1 MTEEEYIRD
10 SKGYKPFKSFG
21 AVSATLILLIII
33 LIVVNILFLNNLNK
47 PFNEKAVNTTVPSI
61 QNVTPPITPPPTQ
74 LTEVNL
80 TLLSDNSCNECTWTS
95 LVADSLE
102 SASNQFKLHFNRKVV
117 DYSTLEG
124 KDLVKKY
131 NITKIPTF
139 LLSKE
144 ANTSEELAKAW
155 PNTGTIEN
163 DGTLVLRNVYPPY
176 RNLTTS
182 EIVGRV
188 KLIEL
193 NDSTCATCYDVSM
206 HEQTFEMRFFV
217 KITNITTYDISSD
230 TGRELVK
237 KYNITK
243 IPTVIISPELKAY
256 MDASPQ
262 VAQLFELFLINES
275 DGWYVFRT
283 LEIIAENVTYK
294 DLTKN
299 TTIIS
304 TG

>member
-1 MTEEEYIRD
+1 
-10 SKGYKPFKSFG
+10 
-21 AVSATLILLIII
+21 
-33 LIVVNILFLNNLNK
+33 
-47 PFNEKAVNTTVPSI
+47 
-61 QNVTPPITPPPTQ
+61 
-74 LTEVNL
+74 
-80 TLLSDNSCNECTWTS
+80 
-95 LVADSLE
+95 
-102 SASNQFKLHFNRKVV
+102 
-117 DYSTLEG
+117 
-124 KDLVKKY
+124 
-131 NITKIPTF
+131 
-139 LLSKE
+139 
-144 ANTSEELAKAW
+144 
-155 PNTGTIEN
+155 
-163 DGTLVLRNVYPPY
+163 
-176 RNLTTS
+176 
-182 EIVGRV
+182 
-188 KLIEL
+188 
-193 NDSTCATCYDVSM
+193 
-206 HEQTFEMRFFV
+206 MRFFV
-217 KITNITTYDISSD
+217 KITNITTYDIGSD